1 VIVVLLLKG
10 GAMASVSAAPAEWSV
25 PMTATTATEGNNPN
39 LEFGTRAGAADGYDS
54 GIDVGHPP
62 LGPGVTL
69 DAYFSIVHT
78 IFPELDKDYRV
89 EADSIVWTLHA
100 ESDSEDI
107 TLTWDA
113 SAVPTNISLR
123 LTDTGIDIDMRA
135 VASTALDAGDYLLKI
150 TATRINTPEG
160 EVAAPDAK
168 APLISNIE
176 CSDCTKT
183 SIIIKWRTDERSTS
197 QVEYWASE
205 HMFSSLDESLV
216 LYHEVTLTNLKPCCV
231 YHFRPISKD
240 SVGNEAIFEENTFS
254 TLGTP
259 ASFTISDLSIS
270 PTEVEVGET
279 ITIGVLVA
287 NTGDGAGTY
296 EATLKI
302 DDAVVAIKE
311 VTLAGGA
318 SEEITFIT
326 SKDVA
331 GTYGM
336 AINGLSGIVLV
347 RTPPAL
353 LPPTLPTPEAPINW
367 LLIGGIIAAMVVLS
381 FILYF
386 LVRR

>member
-1 VIVVLLLKG
+1 
-10 GAMASVSAAPAEWSV
+10 
-25 PMTATTATEGNNPN
+25 
-39 LEFGTRAGAADGYDS
+39 
-54 GIDVGHPP
+54 
-62 LGPGVTL
+62 
-69 DAYFSIVHT
+69 
-78 IFPELDKDYRV
+78 
-89 EADSIVWTLHA
+89 
-100 ESDSEDI
+100 
-107 TLTWDA
+107 
-113 SAVPTNISLR
+113 
-123 LTDTGIDIDMRA
+123 
-135 VASTALDAGDYLLKI
+135 
-150 TATRINTPEG
+150 
-160 EVAAPDAK
+160 
-168 APLISNIE
+168 
-176 CSDCTKT
+176 
-183 SIIIKWRTDERSTS
+183 
-197 QVEYWASE
+197 
-205 HMFSSLDESLV
+205 MFSSLDESLV